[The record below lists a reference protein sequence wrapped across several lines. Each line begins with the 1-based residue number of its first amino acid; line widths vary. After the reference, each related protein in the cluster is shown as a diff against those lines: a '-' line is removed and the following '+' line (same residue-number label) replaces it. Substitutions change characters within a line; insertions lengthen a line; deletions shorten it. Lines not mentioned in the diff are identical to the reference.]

1 MLTSMTIGEVR
12 HGAHIEISLLQ
23 AESFASCNDG
33 DVPVATVSRSGE
45 RQAVDDLLASSGAQP
60 SGLVIAGEPGIG
72 KTTLWLDAVAR
83 ASELGF
89 RVLSTRA
96 DEAESVLAYAAV
108 ADLLE
113 DVEPEVL
120 AGLPDL
126 QRVAVDRVL
135 LRSGTDGP
143 PTDQQVTGSAVAA
156 VVSALAAR
164 QPILLAI
171 DDAQWLDVS
180 SQAVLAFAARR
191 LTGRVG
197 VLLTGR
203 AHSSEPDPAEWL
215 QLRTPDAVH
224 RVRVGPMSLG
234 ALHTMILERF
244 GKAFPRPTMVRIA
257 DVSGG
262 NPFYA
267 LELARGVDSRTAVGE
282 EVLPSTLTELVRLRT
297 GHFDGEVG
305 DMLLAACSV
314 SDPTV
319 DLVASATDV
328 SVERVVELLEG
339 PEREGILRIE
349 GNNVHFAHPL
359 LARGIYTHAGPARR
373 RRMHR
378 ALAAVETQPE
388 LKARHMAL
396 GAASAEP
403 DTLHALDDAASA
415 AVGRGAAAAAADLY
429 ELAIGLGGDTPTR
442 RLSAAEQHL
451 RAGDTRRARLMLE
464 SAIDGFGSG
473 GLRAAALTLLGAARM
488 ADHDFA
494 GALPL
499 LDEAVDEA
507 VDDLGLLVKARLLL
521 SRALS
526 MTGDHEASQRLA
538 LAAVTDAERLGEPKL
553 ISQALSL
560 HVMLDCAHGHRRDEA
575 ALARAMELEVPDP
588 DVGAPFRASVTDAVT
603 KAWTGRL
610 DEALVGLIA
619 ARRRCVEMG
628 SDADVVYVSGHLS
641 MVYVWLGRYS
651 VAADVAQDMLRRGE
665 SIGGGYPVVIARTQR
680 ALASAY
686 LGRERSVR
694 EDVSA
699 AIDGAR
705 QCGAPF
711 LAVWPLITLGFL
723 ELSLG
728 NYAETLNVLRPLL
741 VRGASRDAGDIFPTS
756 YVPDAVEAMVA
767 LGRLDEAVPMI
778 EALEVHGAEL
788 DRPWM
793 LAVGAR
799 CRSMLQAAKGEL
811 AEAEV
816 TLKGA
821 MVQHDRMMMPF
832 ERARTQLFLGQV
844 LRRQRRKNLAAGA
857 LREAFDTFEELAMPL
872 WASRAGAELRR
883 TDAPR
888 SNDSDLTPSE
898 LRVARLA
905 ASGMTNKDIA
915 SALFISPKTV
925 EHNLSSVYRKLAV
938 RTRAELATRAGEL
951 GND

>member
-1 MLTSMTIGEVR
+1 M
-12 HGAHIEISLLQ
+12 
-23 AESFASCNDG
+23 
-33 DVPVATVSRSGE
+33 PVATVSRSGE
-45 RQAVDDLLASSGAQP
+45 HQAVDDLLVSSDAQP
-60 SGLVIAGEPGIG
+60 AGLVIAGEPGIG
-72 KTTLWLDAVAR
+72 KTTLWLDGVTRAR
-83 ASELGF
+83 ELGF

-135 LRSGTDGP
+135 LRTGTDGP
-143 PTDQQVTGSAVAA
+143 PTDHRITGSAVAS
-156 VVSALAAR
+156 VISALAAR

-215 QLRTPDAVH
+215 QLRTPDAVN
-224 RVRVGPMSLG
+224 RVRVGPLSLG

-257 DVSGG
+257 EVSGG

-267 LELARGVDSRTAVGE
+267 LELARGVDSRSALGE

-297 GHFDGEVG
+297 AHFDGEVG

-314 SDPTV
+314 TDATV
-319 DLVASATDV
+319 DLLADATEV
-328 SVERVVELLEG
+328 PVERVVELLEG
-339 PEREGILRIE
+339 PEREGIVRID
-349 GNNVHFAHPL
+349 GNSVHFAHPL

-378 ALAAVETQPE
+378 VLAAVEVQPE

-403 DTLHALDDAASA
+403 HMLCALDGAAAA

-442 RLSAAEQHL
+442 RLRAAEQHL
-451 RAGDTRRARLMLE
+451 RAGDTRRARGLLE
-464 SAIDGFGSG
+464 AAIDGFGSG
-473 GLRAAALTLLGAARM
+473 PSHAAALNLLGAARM
-488 ADHDFA
+488 SDHDYA

-499 LDEAVDEA
+499 LGEAVDEA
-507 VDDLGLLVKARLLL
+507 GDDLGVLVKAHLLL
-521 SRALS
+521 SRVQS
-526 MTGDHEASQRLA
+526 MTGDLVAARRHAELA
-538 LAAVTDAERLGEPKL
+538 VSHSERLGDPKL
-553 ISQALSL
+553 ISQALAL
-560 HVMLDCAHGHRRDEA
+560 HVMLDCAHGHGRDEP
-575 ALARAMELEVPDP
+575 ALTRALEMEAPDP
-588 DVGAPFRASVTDAVT
+588 DVSAPFRASVTDAVT

-610 DEALVGLIA
+610 DEALAGLIA
-619 ARRRCVEMG
+619 ARRRSVEMG
-628 SDADVVYVSGHLS
+628 SDADLVYVSGHLS
-641 MVYVWLGRYS
+641 MVYIWLGRYS
-651 VAADVAQDMLRRGE
+651 VAADVAEDMLRRGE
-665 SIGGGYPVVIARTQR
+665 NIGGGYPVVVARTQR

-686 LGRERSVR
+686 LGRERSAR
-694 EDVSA
+694 EDARA
-699 AIDGAR
+699 AIAGAR
-705 QCGAPF
+705 LCGAPF
-711 LAVWPLITLGFL
+711 LTVWPLITIGFL
-723 ELSLG
+723 EVSLG
-728 NYAETLNVLRPLL
+728 NYAQSLNVLQPLL
-741 VRGASRDAGDIFPTS
+741 ISGSGMDAGDIFPAS
-756 YVPDAVEAMVA
+756 YMPDAVEAMVA
-767 LGRLDEAVPMI
+767 LGRLDEAVPMV
-778 EALEVHGAEL
+778 EALELHGAEL
-788 DRPWM
+788 DRPWL

-799 CRSMLQAAKGEL
+799 CRSMLQAASGEL
-811 AEAEV
+811 VEAEA
-816 TLKGA
+816 TLQRA
-821 MVQHDRMMMPF
+821 MMQHDRLAMPF

-844 LRRQRRKNLAAGA
+844 LRRQRRKNLATAT
-857 LREAFDTFEELAMPL
+857 LREAFGTFEELAMPL
-872 WASRAGAELRR
+872 WANRVGAELKRM
-883 TDAPR
+883 DAPR

-905 ASGMTNKDIA
+905 GCGMTNKDIA

-938 RTRAELATRAGEL
+938 RTRAELASRAGEL
-951 GND
+951 GTD

>member
-1 MLTSMTIGEVR
+1 M
-12 HGAHIEISLLQ
+12 
-23 AESFASCNDG
+23 
-33 DVPVATVSRSGE
+33 PVATVSRSGE
-45 RQAVDDLLASSGAQP
+45 HQAVDDLLVASDAQP
-60 SGLVIAGEPGIG
+60 AGLVIAGEPGIG
-72 KTTLWLDAVAR
+72 KTTLWLDGVTRAR
-83 ASELGF
+83 ELGF

-135 LRSGTDGP
+135 LRTGTDGP
-143 PTDQQVTGSAVAA
+143 PTDHRVTGSAVAS
-156 VVSALAAR
+156 VISALAAR

-215 QLRTPDAVH
+215 QLRTPDAVN
-224 RVRVGPMSLG
+224 RVRVGPLSLG

-257 DVSGG
+257 EVSGG

-267 LELARGVDSRTAVGE
+267 LELARGVDSRSALGE

-297 GHFDGEVG
+297 AHFDGEVG

-314 SDPTV
+314 TDPTV
-319 DLVASATDV
+319 DLLADATEV
-328 SVERVVELLEG
+328 PVERVVELLEG
-339 PEREGILRIE
+339 PEREGIVRID
-349 GNNVHFAHPL
+349 GNSVHFAHPL

-378 ALAAVETQPE
+378 VMAAVEVQPE

-403 DTLHALDDAASA
+403 HMLCALDGAAAA

-442 RLSAAEQHL
+442 RLRAAEQHL
-451 RAGDTRRARLMLE
+451 RAGDTRRARGVLE

-473 GLRAAALTLLGAARM
+473 PSHAAALNLLGAARM
-488 ADHDFA
+488 SDHDYT

-499 LDEAVDEA
+499 LGEAVDEA
-507 VDDLGLLVKARLLL
+507 GDDLGVLVKAHLLL
-521 SRALS
+521 SRVQS
-526 MTGDHEASQRLA
+526 ITGDLVAARRHAELA
-538 LAAVTDAERLGEPKL
+538 VSHSERLGDPKL
-553 ISQALSL
+553 ISQALAL
-560 HVMLDCAHGHRRDEA
+560 HVMLDCAHGHGRDEP
-575 ALARAMELEVPDP
+575 ALTRALEMEAPDP
-588 DVGAPFRASVTDAVT
+588 DVSAPFRASVTDAVT

-610 DEALVGLIA
+610 DEALAGLIA
-619 ARRRCVEMG
+619 ARRRSVEMG
-628 SDADVVYVSGHLS
+628 SDADLVYVSGHLS
-641 MVYVWLGRYS
+641 MVYIWLGRYS
-651 VAADVAQDMLRRGE
+651 VAADVAEDMLRRGE
-665 SIGGGYPVVIARTQR
+665 NIGGGYPVVVARTQR

-686 LGRERSVR
+686 LGRERSAR
-694 EDVSA
+694 EDARA
-699 AIDGAR
+699 AIAGAR
-705 QCGAPF
+705 LCGAPF
-711 LAVWPLITLGFL
+711 LTVWPLITIGFL
-723 ELSLG
+723 EVSLG
-728 NYAETLNVLRPLL
+728 NYAKSLNVLQPLL
-741 VRGASRDAGDIFPTS
+741 ISGSGRDAGDIFPAS
-756 YVPDAVEAMVA
+756 YMPDAVEAMVA
-767 LGRLDEAVPMI
+767 LGRLDEAVPMV
-778 EALEVHGAEL
+778 EALELHGAEM
-788 DRPWM
+788 DRPWL

-799 CRSMLQAAKGEL
+799 CRSMLQAASGEL
-811 AEAEV
+811 VEAEA
-816 TLKGA
+816 TLQRA
-821 MVQHDRMMMPF
+821 MMQHDRLAMPF

-844 LRRQRRKNLAAGA
+844 LRRQRRKNLATAT
-857 LREAFDTFEELAMPL
+857 LREAFGTFEELAMPL
-872 WASRAGAELRR
+872 WANRVGAELKRM
-883 TDAPR
+883 DAPR

-905 ASGMTNKDIA
+905 GCGMTNKDIA

-938 RTRAELATRAGEL
+938 RTRAELASRAGEL
-951 GND
+951 GTD